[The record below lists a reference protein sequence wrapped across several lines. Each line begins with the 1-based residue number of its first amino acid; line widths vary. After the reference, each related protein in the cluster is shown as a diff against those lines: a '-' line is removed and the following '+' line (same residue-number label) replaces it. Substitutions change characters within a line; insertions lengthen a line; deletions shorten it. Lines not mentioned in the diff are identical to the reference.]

1 MTETDETVEQTPD
14 VDQAVER
21 MCDRGAT
28 VRSAQVAQALEKLRA
43 DGDLTDAQ
51 RQAVERLSERLV
63 ERLLAVPRQSLRAAE
78 RTGDTETVETAIELF
93 G

>member
-1 MTETDETVEQTPD
+1 MTGTDETPD
-14 VDQAVER
+14 VEQAVER

-28 VRSAQVAQALEKLRA
+28 VRSAQVEQALQKLRA
-43 DGDLTDAQ
+43 DDDLTDAQ

-63 ERLLAVPRQSLRAAE
+63 ERLLAVPRESLRAA
-78 RTGDTETVETAIELF
+78 DHADDVETVETAMELF

>member
-1 MTETDETVEQTPD
+1 MEGMTGTDETPD
-14 VDQAVER
+14 VEQAVEH

-28 VRSAQVAQALEKLRA
+28 VRSAQVERALEELRA

-51 RQAVERLSERLV
+51 RQAVERLSDRLV
-63 ERLLAVPRQSLRAAE
+63 ERLLAVPRESLRAAD
-78 RTGDTETVETAIELF
+78 RAGDVETVETAMELF